1 MRLAKTILAAAAL
14 ALASGVAF
22 AKDEG
27 KEHKGFNDID
37 KNADGH
43 ITKAE
48 ATAAGRKDLLDRWS
62 EADTDKDGKLSRAE
76 YLKLMAKE
84 DANKVKEKVS
94 KAPAAIKKETQEAK
108 RRAPESSSTGS
119 TSAPADSGK
128 PQ

>member
-1 MRLAKTILAAAAL
+1 MKLAKTILAASAL

-22 AKDEG
+22 AKDDG

-37 KNADGH
+37 KNADGF

-48 ATAAGRKDLLDRWS
+48 STAAGKKDLLDRWS
-62 EADTDKDGKLSRAE
+62 EADSNKDGKLSRAE

-84 DANKVKEKVS
+84 DAHTVKEKVT
-94 KAPAAIKKETQEAK
+94 KAPAAIKKEANEAK
-108 RRAPESSSTGS
+108 ARAPG
-119 TSAPADSGK
+119 DSGAGATAEKTK

>member
-1 MRLAKTILAAAAL
+1 MKFAKTILAASAL

-27 KEHKGFNDID
+27 EHHKGFNDID

-48 ATAAGRKDLLDRWS
+48 ATAAGRKDLLDRWT
-62 EADTDKDGKLSRAE
+62 EADTNKDGKLSRAE

-84 DANKVKEKVS
+84 DATTVKEKVT
-94 KAPAAIKKETQEAK
+94 KAPAAIKKETSEAK
-108 RRAPESSSTGS
+108 RRAPEASSGGS
-119 TSAPADSGK
+119 TTPPADSGK